1 LNDKILCSSKFA
13 KNDKQMI
20 QLIASVAFVT
30 FWNMNNLP
38 LTLGICFKPFNC
50 APCLGFWVALGL
62 MFAPELLSTIV
73 AVSFGAGVIAAIVER
88 LLMKLLTK
96 L

>member
-1 LNDKILCSSKFA
+1 
-13 KNDKQMI
+13 MI
-20 QLIASVAFVT
+20 QLLASVAFVT
-30 FWNMNNLP
+30 FFQMNNLP
-38 LTLGICFKPFNC
+38 YELGINFKPFNC

-88 LLMKLLTK
+88 VLVKLLTK

>member
-1 LNDKILCSSKFA
+1 
-13 KNDKQMI
+13 MI
-20 QLIASVAFVT
+20 QLLASVAFVT

-38 LTLGICFKPFNC
+38 YYLGINFKPFNC

-62 MFAPELLSTIV
+62 MFAPELLSVIIAT
-73 AVSFGAGVIAAIVER
+73 SFGAGVIAAILEK
-88 LLMKLLTK
+88 LLIKLLTK

>member
-1 LNDKILCSSKFA
+1 
-13 KNDKQMI
+13 MI
-20 QLIASVAFVT
+20 QLLASVAFVT

-38 LTLGICFKPFNC
+38 YTLGINFKPFNC

-62 MFAPELLSTIV
+62 MLAPELLSTIV
-73 AVSFGAGVIAAIVER
+73 AVSFGAGVIAAVIEK
-88 LLMKLLTK
+88 LLIKLLTK

>member
-1 LNDKILCSSKFA
+1 
-13 KNDKQMI
+13 MI

-38 LTLGICFKPFNC
+38 YDLGINFKPFNC

-62 MFAPELLSTIV
+62 MFAPELLSIIV
-73 AVSFGAGVIAAIVER
+73 AVSFGAGVIAAVVEK
-88 LLMKLLTK
+88 LLIKLLTK

>member
-1 LNDKILCSSKFA
+1 
-13 KNDKQMI
+13 MI

-30 FWNMNNLP
+30 FLNMNNMP
-38 LTLGICFKPFNC
+38 YHLGINFKPFNC

-62 MFAPELLSTIV
+62 MFAPELLSTVI
-73 AVSFGAGVIAAIVER
+73 AVSFGAGVIAAILEK
-88 LLMKLLTK
+88 LLIKLLTE

>member
-1 LNDKILCSSKFA
+1 
-13 KNDKQMI
+13 MI
-20 QLIASVAFVT
+20 QLLASVAFVT
-30 FWNMNNLP
+30 FFQMNNLP
-38 LTLGICFKPFNC
+38 CTLGINFKPFNC

-73 AVSFGAGVIAAIVER
+73 AVSFGAGVICAILER
-88 LLMKLLTK
+88 LLVKLLQN

>member
-1 LNDKILCSSKFA
+1 
-13 KNDKQMI
+13 MI
-20 QLIASVAFVT
+20 QLLASVAFVT
-30 FWNMNNLP
+30 FFQMNNMP
-38 LTLGICFKPFNC
+38 YGLGLNFKPFNC

-62 MFAPELLSTIV
+62 INAPELLSTIL
-73 AVSFGAGVIAAIVER
+73 ATSFGAGVIAAVVEK

>member
-1 LNDKILCSSKFA
+1 
-13 KNDKQMI
+13 MI

-38 LTLGICFKPFNC
+38 YGLGINFKPFNC

-62 MFAPELLSTIV
+62 MFVPELLSTIV
-73 AVSFGAGVIAAIVER
+73 AISFGAGVIAAILEK
-88 LLMKLLTK
+88 LLIKLLTK

>member
-1 LNDKILCSSKFA
+1 
-13 KNDKQMI
+13 MI
-20 QLIASVAFVT
+20 QLLASVAFVT
-30 FWNMNNLP
+30 FFQMNNFP
-38 LTLGICFKPFNC
+38 YKLGINFKPFNC

-88 LLMKLLTK
+88 VLVKLLTK

>member
-1 LNDKILCSSKFA
+1 
-13 KNDKQMI
+13 MI
-20 QLIASVAFVT
+20 QLLASVAFVT
-30 FWNMNNLP
+30 YWNMNNMP
-38 LTLGICFKPFNC
+38 FALGINFKPFNC

-62 MFAPELLSTIV
+62 INAPELLSVIMAT
-73 AVSFGAGVIAAIVER
+73 SFGAGVIAAVVER

>member
-1 LNDKILCSSKFA
+1 
-13 KNDKQMI
+13 MI

-30 FWNMNNLP
+30 FWNMNNMP
-38 LTLGICFKPFNC
+38 YSLGLNFKPFNC

-62 MFAPELLSTIV
+62 MFAPELLSIIV
-73 AVSFGAGVIAAIVER
+73 ATSFGAGVIAAIVEK
-88 LLMKLLTK
+88 LLIKLLTK